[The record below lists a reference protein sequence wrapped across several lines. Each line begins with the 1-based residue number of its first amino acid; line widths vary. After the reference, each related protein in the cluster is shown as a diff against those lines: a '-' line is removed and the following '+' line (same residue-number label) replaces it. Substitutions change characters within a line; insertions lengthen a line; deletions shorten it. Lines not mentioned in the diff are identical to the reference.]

1 MQYQVCFF
9 FNFSGDKVSEPVPEK
24 SMNMLQKQSLNI
36 LCTIYQ
42 PFLKVYNFSLHIAV
56 FHIRLT
62 SFAFLTFLSLCEDWM
77 FYNSLKN
84 SPPLTSYV
92 HSIYILCPEAL
103 CSVLFCKSGQLNSQN
118 DR

>member
-9 FNFSGDKVSEPVPEK
+9 LSFSGDKVSEPVPEK

-42 PFLKVYNFSLHIAV
+42 PFLKVYSFSLRVAV

-62 SFAFLTFLSLCEDWM
+62 SFVFLAFLSLCEGWM

-84 SPPLTSYV
+84 SPLM
-92 HSIYILCPEAL
+92 YIQFTFFVQRL
-103 CSVLFCKSGQLNSQN
+103 SVQFFSVNQVN
-118 DR
+118 